1 MQHTIYLL
9 KNGLVVQ
16 LDWHCCIT
24 VGAVIFPILYI
35 SFLII
40 IYIYS
45 KHMQKLQSF
54 GKGSWIRPLLVFWSN
69 PRTNNLL
76 DGLW

>member
-24 VGAVIFPILYI
+24 VGAVIFLFVHIFPYLYLHYIIFTFMLNLQYIL
-35 SFLII
+35 
-40 IYIYS
+40 
-45 KHMQKLQSF
+45 
-54 GKGSWIRPLLVFWSN
+54 GKG
-69 PRTNNLL
+69 PR
-76 DGLW
+76 

>member
-24 VGAVIFPILYI
+24 VGAVIFLFVHI
-35 SFLII
+35 FLI
-40 IYIYS
+40 YIVHNVDAAHYIFPAEWTGD
-45 KHMQKLQSF
+45 Q
-54 GKGSWIRPLLVFWSN
+54 I
-69 PRTNNLL
+69 
-76 DGLW
+76 